1 MRPDVQPPRV
11 IRGGLMALGGIVNS
25 VKLIRC
31 DCESHD
37 QVSLWRM
44 CLFVTVVKANCM
56 TD

>member
-1 MRPDVQPPRV
+1 MRLDVQPPQV

-25 VKLIRC
+25 FKLIRC

-44 CLFVTVVKANCM
+44 GLFVTVVKANCM